1 MSIEIMSAVWKGA
14 EMRGAPLLVLLAL
27 ADYANES
34 GVCWPSIMTLA
45 LKSRVSERQVRR
57 ILRGLERNG
66 EIEVDVN
73 GGPRGVN
80 LYKVRGDTTSS
91 QGDI

>member
-1 MSIEIMSAVWKGA
+1 MSIEVMTAVWRNA

-27 ADYANES
+27 ADYANDQ
-34 GVCWPSIMTLA
+34 GVCWPSLMTLA

-57 ILRGLERNG
+57 ILRSLERSG
-66 EIEVDVN
+66 DIEVDVN

-80 LYKVRGDTTSS
+80 LYKVRGDMVSS